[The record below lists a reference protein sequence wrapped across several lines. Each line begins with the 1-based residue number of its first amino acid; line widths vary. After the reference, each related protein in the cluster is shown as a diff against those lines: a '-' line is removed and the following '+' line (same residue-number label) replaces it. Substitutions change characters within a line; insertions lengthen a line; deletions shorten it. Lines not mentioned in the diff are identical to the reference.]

1 MNAQHYNFG
10 HRWFEQLA
18 WLEFY
23 STGAESSDPERAMTS
38 ATSPRT
44 RERTSARRGPVLL
57 GLAASTLLTVLVIVG
72 SRNLEHYD
80 AALFGYTVASI
91 VAFGAVAFRY
101 ALWLQRPATRV
112 YWRRGWKLYLQR
124 KKFLQNTAS
133 AVRTFANNLVEQ
145 RFIFRRGFSR
155 WLMHFLIMWGCI
167 ISALITFPLVF
178 GWVHFKLEGDLGY
191 RVYVFGFPLNLM
203 QGRSL
208 IAWITFHALDFTAVM
223 VIAGCAIA
231 IHRRLRDRGAI
242 ALQQFTLDFVPHML
256 LIAISVTGLM
266 LTASSLWLHGYMYHF
281 IALTHQATVI
291 MTLFYLP
298 FGKLFHVVQRPAS
311 IGVELYQERA
321 RDMAQANC
329 ARCGAEFVAQLW
341 LEDLKTVVDQLG
353 FDYSMGDGKTLQDYC
368 PRCKRIMRGLA
379 YANLPAATEK
389 VFAGSRNESDTK

>member
-1 MNAQHYNFG
+1 M
-10 HRWFEQLA
+10 
-18 WLEFY
+18 
-23 STGAESSDPERAMTS
+23 GAASPPVKESKGIK
-38 ATSPRT
+38 
-44 RERTSARRGPVLL
+44 RGAVWL
-57 GLAASTLLTVLVIVG
+57 GLAASFLLTILVSIG

-80 AALFGYTVASI
+80 SALFGYTIASI
-91 VAFGAVAFRY
+91 VAFGAIVFRY
-101 ALWLQRPATRV
+101 ALWLRRPATRV
-112 YWRRGWKLYLQR
+112 YWKRGWKLYLQR
-124 KKFLQNTAS
+124 
-133 AVRTFANNLVEQ
+133 RNLVRNSRIAAKTFVTNLIEQ
-145 RFIFRRGFSR
+145 RFISRRGFSR
-155 WLMHFLIMWGCI
+155 WAMHFLIMWGCVL
-167 ISALITFPLVF
+167 SALITFPLVF

-191 RVYVFGFPLNLM
+191 RAYVFGFPLNVV
-203 QGRSL
+203 QGRSV
-208 IAWITFHALDFTAVM
+208 IAWVTFHALDFTAVM

-321 RDMAQANC
+321 REMPQAAC

-341 LEDLKTVVDQLG
+341 LDDLKTVVDKLG
-353 FDYSMGDGKTLQDYC
+353 FDYSMSDGKALQDYC
-368 PRCKRIMRGLA
+368 PR
-379 YANLPAATEK
+379 
-389 VFAGSRNESDTK
+389 